1 MHFTAP
7 KNSLYSKLNMKSI
20 SDQDYEYEQQ
30 VWNTMEEKAVG
41 CYHNTYLKTN
51 FLLLADVSET
61 F

>member
-41 CYHNTYLKTN
+41 C
-51 FLLLADVSET
+51 
-61 F
+61 